1 MLAFLPGCSFVL
13 FIFFIIFHTI
23 IHFLWSIWL
32 NKSTLPLSFFFW
44 SPTPFRER
52 VWNRLYQSYLMW
64 ISQPFLVRWSMRV
77 RSHTIKSFSRLPS
90 FAIFPW
96 FPMFVGIN
104 KLFWEFKVDIF
115 LLPRAGF
122 EPGTCCIMT
131 DALDH
136 SNAEMP

>member
-77 RSHTIKSFSRLPS
+77 RSHTIKSFSWLPS

-104 KLFWEFKVDIF
+104 KLFWVESLKFIF
-115 LLPRAGF
+115 FYFR
-122 EPGTCCIMT
+122 E
-131 DALDH
+131 LDLNQGPLA
-136 SNAEMP
+136 SWQML